1 MLISAIKLD
10 KSKRLWIVITLAI
23 ITAIFLIIIAF
34 FSVYNKENRKVKTNK
49 NELFLIKSYI
59 AEYDLTTFSNKNQN
73 TYHMKE
79 WYLNDNEKENF
90 KFDFKNE
97 EDEHVIFTI
106 LDKSINITSDKQISS
121 LNIDDYNVSKT
132 NLLSISTFFNI
143 YNNFLEKENE
153 NIKLET
159 KNIDE
164 NTHYIVNINNFN
176 NFNNKNMDNA
186 NESLSYFSFLL
197 NKGLKISK
205 IELIV
210 NNDNIPIEYYVV
222 DENSKV
228 FLSIKFT
235 NFDIK
240 SKIDEKIF
248 ANFNK

>member
-1 MLISAIKLD
+1 
-10 KSKRLWIVITLAI
+10 
-23 ITAIFLIIIAF
+23 
-34 FSVYNKENRKVKTNK
+34 
-49 NELFLIKSYI
+49 
-59 AEYDLTTFSNKNQN
+59 
-73 TYHMKE
+73 MKE

-210 NNDNIPIEYYVV
+210 NNDNIPIEYYIV

>member
-164 NTHYIVNINNFN
+164 NTHYIVNINNI
-176 NFNNKNMDNA
+176 NNKNMDNA